1 MSPLL
6 NQTKGFRALSNGQP
20 YVMVVHVHLARNV
33 DFGVLNVVTFPTKAI
48 KVVEIQPMRSTYLGV
63 RLISP

>member
-20 YVMVVHVHLARNV
+20 YMMVVHVHLARNV
-33 DFGVLNVVTFPTKAI
+33 DFGVLNVVTFPHGASYT
-48 KVVEIQPMRSTYLGV
+48 QHFNTMRCA
-63 RLISP
+63 